1 MKELITVAGVLA
13 MLSGTAIT
21 LIACREPP
29 PPPRITFDRHCS
41 MEQSER
47 VAKFIV
53 DCAEAANP
61 KSDEE
66 GEDLVEQCEET
77 AKNVLCPE
85 VAFVSH
91 RVDGVW
97 TMSKACSQVK
107 EPELAKAC
115 RLYMVEHEF
124 VGPVP
129 QIGH

>member
-1 MKELITVAGVLA
+1 MKYPLFLSVALCLA
-13 MLSGTAIT
+13 
-21 LIACREPP
+21 ACVDPP
-29 PPPRITFDRHCS
+29 PPVPRITFDRHCS

-85 VAFVSH
+85 VAFVSSGKSE
-91 RVDGVW
+91 DY
-97 TMSKACSQVK
+97 SLPKPCSIVK

-115 RLYMVEHEF
+115 QRYMTQHEF